1 MLFSAMI
8 VRDYGRETTAAR
20 QTIEEKGSVL
30 IRALESGTRVGMGM
44 RMHHAQLQALLEE
57 MAWQPGVLWF
67 AVTDEN
73 GKIIA
78 HSDPQQVGKTLYSPA
93 QMRALAVGEQARWRR
108 LSEPQPALEIYRH
121 FRPLNPA
128 RGHHMGMMNR
138 GNSALAQ
145 AIVPQ
150 VIFIAFDS
158 RELDAAQARGQRNMA
173 IMLGAAALVI
183 AATILAQF
191 WFRRYRRSRKQLLE
205 AMARK
210 EKLVALGHL
219 AAGVAHE
226 IRNPLSSIKG
236 LAKYFAE
243 RTSPGGES
251 HQLAQ
256 VMAKEADRL
265 NRVVSELL
273 ELVRPAHL
281 NYQTVDINALIRHSL
296 QLVSQDAQSRG
307 IALQFTPRPELTTIS
322 ADPDRLNQVLLNLYL
337 NAMQAIGRDG
347 VIRVT
352 ASEADRQRVKIVVTD
367 SGKGMSDEELTGY
380 LHAVFHHQGGRH
392 RAGAGRSAEYYRT
405 TWRDDPRRK
414 SAGSWS
420 DIYALVTGGCS
431 TEGKMSSD
439 KVQIL
444 VVDDDISHCTILQA
458 LLRGWGYQVGLA
470 HNGLQALEQ
479 IHQQV
484 FDLVLC
490 DIRMAEMD
498 GIATLKEIKAYN
510 PAIPVLI
517 MTAFSSVGTAVEA
530 IKSGALDYL
539 VKPLDFDTLQQTLV
553 QALAHTRQ
561 SESDPSVATDS
572 RWGMI
577 GDSPAMQAL
586 LNDITLVAP
595 SDATVLIYGESGT
608 GKGAGGARHPRL
620 QRAS

>member
-1 MLFSAMI
+1 MKIKSLSRDAAAGALSWLLTGTVVLLVMLFSAMI

-93 QMRALAVGEQARWRR
+93 QMRALAVGEQAR
-108 LSEPQPALEIYRH
+108 
-121 FRPLNPA
+121 
-128 RGHHMGMMNR
+128 
-138 GNSALAQ
+138 
-145 AIVPQ
+145 
-150 VIFIAFDS
+150 
-158 RELDAAQARGQRNMA
+158 GQRNMA

-243 RTSPGGES
+243 RTPPGGES

-367 SGKGMSDEELTGY
+367 SGKGMSDEELQAIFTPYFTTKADGTG
-380 LHAVFHHQGGRH
+380 LGLAVVQNIIEQHGGTIRAESQPG
-392 RAGAGRSAEYYRT
+392 AGAIFTLWLPVDAQ
-405 TWRDDPRRK
+405 RRE
-414 SAGSWS
+414 
-420 DIYALVTGGCS
+420 D
-431 TEGKMSSD
+431 
-439 KVQIL
+439 
-444 VVDDDISHCTILQA
+444 
-458 LLRGWGYQVGLA
+458 
-470 HNGLQALEQ
+470 EQ
-479 IHQQV
+479 
-484 FDLVLC
+484 
-490 DIRMAEMD
+490 R
-498 GIATLKEIKAYN
+498 
-510 PAIPVLI
+510 
-517 MTAFSSVGTAVEA
+517 
-530 IKSGALDYL
+530 
-539 VKPLDFDTLQQTLV
+539 
-553 QALAHTRQ
+553 
-561 SESDPSVATDS
+561 
-572 RWGMI
+572 
-577 GDSPAMQAL
+577 
-586 LNDITLVAP
+586 
-595 SDATVLIYGESGT
+595 
-608 GKGAGGARHPRL
+608 
-620 QRAS
+620 